1 MRTSFLLSLALCTL
15 LCSAH
20 SLPARADQAIQ
31 IFDVDGLVW
40 QDYAGLP
47 GVKFVVLAGNPR
59 EPGLY
64 IIRAKFAP
72 HTMSRPHWHPEA
84 RYVTV
89 VKGTWWAGTGDK
101 FDLEITTP
109 VPAGG
114 FAIHAPREVHYDG
127 AKEEEAIVQDHGD
140 RAQRY
145 HCCHAR
151 RAEAVIRT
159 TWP

>member
-1 MRTSFLLSLALCTL
+1 MRTSLLFKLALGAL
-15 LCSAH
+15 LCSFA
-20 SLPARADQAIQ
+20 SLPTRADQAIQ
-31 IFDVDGLVW
+31 IFDMDGLFW
-40 QDYAGLP
+40 QDYPGLP

-101 FDLEITTP
+101 FDPDSTTP
-109 VPAGG
+109 IPAGG

-127 AKEEEAIVQDHGD
+127 AKDEEAIVQITGMGPSG
-140 RAQRY
+140 
-145 HCCHAR
+145 
-151 RAEAVIRT
+151 T
-159 TWP
+159 TVVTPSEPKR

>member
-1 MRTSFLLSLALCTL
+1 MTPFFRLSLILVALLCT
-15 LCSAH
+15 SA
-20 SLPARADQAIQ
+20 SIPARADPAIQ
-31 IFDVDGLVW
+31 IFDMDGLVW
-40 QDYAGLP
+40 QDYPGLP

-64 IIRAKFAP
+64 VIRAKFAP

-101 FDLEITTP
+101 FDPESTTP
-109 VPAGG
+109 IAAGG

-127 AKEEEAIVQDHGD
+127 AKDEEAIVQITGMGPSGTTVVTP
-140 RAQRY
+140 
-145 HCCHAR
+145 
-151 RAEAVIRT
+151 AEPKR
-159 TWP
+159 

>member
-1 MRTSFLLSLALCTL
+1 MRTSFLLSLALCALVCT
-15 LCSAH
+15 AA

-31 IFDVDGLVW
+31 IFDVDGLEW
-40 QDYAGLP
+40 QDYPGLP

-89 VKGTWWAGTGDK
+89 VKGTWWAGTGDR
-101 FDLEITTP
+101 FDPDSTTP
-109 VPAGG
+109 IPAGG

-127 AKEEEAIVQDHGD
+127 AKDEEAIVQITGIGPSGTIVVTP
-140 RAQRY
+140 
-145 HCCHAR
+145 
-151 RAEAVIRT
+151 AE
-159 TWP
+159 PKQ